1 MRRWFGA
8 SGRRVAPIVVEGEHD
23 LPLDE
28 ALVVADIR
36 DPAALRVAFDEG
48 RAVVVR
54 ADSAEGVLAALARPE
69 VSCVLVPPD
78 KRDLVDLDLVE
89 LTYGR

>member
-8 SGRRVAPIVVEGEHD
+8 SGKRVPPIVVEGEHD

-28 ALVVADIR
+28 ALVLGDVGDL
-36 DPAALRVAFDEG
+36 AALKEAFDEG
-48 RAVVVR
+48 RPVVVR
-54 ADSAEGVLAALARPE
+54 ADSPDAVVAALARPE
-69 VSCVLVPPD
+69 VSCIVVPTG

-89 LTYGR
+89 LTYGA

>member
-1 MRRWFGA
+1 VRRWFGA
-8 SGRRVAPIVVEGEHD
+8 SGRRVAPIAVEGEHD

-28 ALVVADIR
+28 ALVINDVGDV
-36 DPAALRVAFDEG
+36 AALRAAFDDG
-48 RAVVVR
+48 KAVVVR

-78 KRDLVDLDLVE
+78 KRELVDLDLVE
-89 LTYGR
+89 LTYGS

>member
-28 ALVVADIR
+28 ALVVADVG
-36 DPAALRVAFDEG
+36 DLAALRLAFDQG

-54 ADSAEGVLAALARPE
+54 AESAEEVLAALARPE

-89 LTYGR
+89 LTYGP

>member
-28 ALVVADIR
+28 ALVVADVG

-54 ADSAEGVLAALARPE
+54 ADSAEGVLAALAKPE

-78 KRDLVDLDLVE
+78 KRDLVDLDLVQ